1 MPATPCWAATRS
13 LFPTSWPMLPAR
25 CRPIAAAFT
34 GVQRSQPTLATA
46 PVPVAESASAA
57 AGLSATALASV
68 PPNQAD
74 RPTSCR
80 DRERVS
86 RAMGELQEV
95 GEPLAYPGLEPA
107 NA

>member
-13 LFPTSWPMLPAR
+13 LFPTGWPTLPTR
-25 CRPIAAAFT
+25 GRPIAAAFT

-46 PVPVAESASAA
+46 PVPVAESACAA

-80 DRERVS
+80 DRDRVS
-86 RAMGELQEV
+86 RAMGGLQ
-95 GEPLAYPGLEPA
+95 GGREPVAYPALEAA
-107 NA
+107 N